1 MKRRNRSF
9 LKTGITMTGL
19 AFLASV
25 AYLLTALAGIDLWV
39 IGYLGAVFAATAF
52 GAFLRALLLRRTA
65 ARRRH

>member
-1 MKRRNRSF
+1 
-9 LKTGITMTGL
+9 MTGL